1 MITETSAA
9 DVRFAAKET
18 DYTALAAEH
27 VAPCISIYLGSVG
40 AERAAKRW
48 LRLRN
53 ILRAAE
59 SRLQDFSI
67 SLKEAESLLRAA
79 VRAMEGGPRPH
90 SHVQG
95 LAFFTSKDFF
105 SYSSLH
111 ESVADR
117 IVVGSEFLVTPLLP
131 LVPRDDRF
139 FVLTLSQK
147 QVKLYEGFASGMR
160 ERTLQDIPE
169 NVREDFGEHGF
180 ERQYQLHTASSHASG
195 QKGAFFHGPSLDEK
209 GRAEHFLRGIAR
221 GVASSLK
228 GQQAP
233 LILAAVEYLIPLYR
247 SVNTY
252 AHLADETITGSPSLL
267 SFDELYSAA
276 WKIVENNIS
285 KQQQCAFSVYW
296 EHINTPLTSSNLR
309 EILAAAQRGLIR
321 FLFVSGS
328 AERWGT
334 IVSPETVH
342 VHTTEER
349 GDHDLLNV
357 AAILTLRHGGQVFV
371 AAPEQLQEGIEAAA
385 VFRFA
390 LRPGSQNPA

>member
-117 IVVGSEFLVTPLLP
+117 IVVGSEFLATPLLP

-160 ERTLQDIPE
+160 ERTLQDTPE

-180 ERQYQLHTASSHASG
+180 ERQYSFIRPLRTHRGRKALSS
-195 QKGAFFHGPSLDEK
+195 
-209 GRAEHFLRGIAR
+209 
-221 GVASSLK
+221 
-228 GQQAP
+228 
-233 LILAAVEYLIPLYR
+233 
-247 SVNTY
+247 T
-252 AHLADETITGSPSLL
+252 
-267 SFDELYSAA
+267 
-276 WKIVENNIS
+276 
-285 KQQQCAFSVYW
+285 
-296 EHINTPLTSSNLR
+296 
-309 EILAAAQRGLIR
+309 
-321 FLFVSGS
+321 
-328 AERWGT
+328 
-334 IVSPETVH
+334 
-342 VHTTEER
+342 
-349 GDHDLLNV
+349 
-357 AAILTLRHGGQVFV
+357 
-371 AAPEQLQEGIEAAA
+371 
-385 VFRFA
+385 A
-390 LRPGSQNPA
+390 LRSTRRVEPSISCEASLEVSRAHSKASRPRSSWRRWSI